1 MILHG
6 GCMNEFRDFLTMDAD
21 ARPVW
26 AGIGKL
32 DVPAFRDFLARVYQR
47 ALPDADA
54 ERIRLLQ
61 DMNLATEE
69 GFLNLA
75 CALLFTAHPE
85 WIVPQFPVRAA
96 RFRGNTVHAFLER
109 QNVEGPL
116 PGIYRECHAFIMRHL
131 HRIEAVRGIT
141 APDAPE
147 IPPVVFEELLVNALV
162 HRDYSLSAPVRL
174 FIFDNRV
181 EIASPGHL
189 PGNRTLE
196 NIRAGISS
204 LRNPILL
211 PLWPRAFFPIMAWEQ
226 AYAGPLPPGRTSSS
240 VMTGRAGSSRPLSTD
255 THGLP
260 VPPRLAT
267 GSLPDRTS
275 LTSEPQAPSCARR
288 QLQVRDQDLS
298 SAGRPCSR
306 SAQMCCHSCGVL
318 ALARDSSSL
327 GVQAT
332 ACQCSA
338 GTALRRE

>member
-21 ARPVW
+21 ARPVR
-26 AGIGKL
+26 AGIEKL

-162 HRDYSLSAPVRL
+162 HRDYSLSAPIRL
-174 FIFDNRV
+174 FVFDNRI
-181 EIASPGHL
+181 EIISPGHL

-196 NIRAGISS
+196 NIRAGFSS
-204 LRNPILL
+204 LRNPILASFVAKGL
-211 PLWPRAFFPIMAWEQ
+211 LL
-226 AYAGPLPPGRTSSS
+226 Y
-240 VMTGRAGSSRPLSTD
+240 
-255 THGLP
+255 HGLG
-260 VPPRLAT
+260 T
-267 GSLPDRTS
+267 GI
-275 LTSEPQAPSCARR
+275 RR
-288 QLQVRDQDLS
+288 
-298 SAGRPCSR
+298 
-306 SAQMCCHSCGVL
+306 
-318 ALARDSSSL
+318 ALAAWPDIEFRDDREGRL
-327 GVQAT
+327 FTAIVHRHPRT
-332 ACQCSA
+332 ACPSPA
-338 GTALRRE
+338 GHRELAGQDEPDV